1 VIHTPESQAAGY
13 DASKTPNYAKQPL
26 GFDPS
31 AGFHEYR
38 FDWLPDRVVFYI
50 DSLPVT
56 TMVHSVPHDAG
67 RMFLNHWSNGSPAWS
82 GGPPQQDAT
91 MSVLYVKAYFNSTDP
106 ERVRIA
112 DERCRAVGTGRT
124 CAIPD
129 GLANAFVRLGPP
141 EPTPTPTSSSVSSA
155 SSMSLARGATLLPE
169 PGNVPFLS
177 TNPENVVDQDTYNN
191 TYRLPD
197 GTETQNPGGRKK
209 SWAGRLAVPQA
220 VDYAFGGL
228 CWLIATTMLVE
239 R

>member
-1 VIHTPESQAAGY
+1 V
-13 DASKTPNYAKQPL
+13 KLPL

-50 DSLPVT
+50 DSSPVS
-56 TMVHSVPHDAG
+56 TMVYSVPHDNG
-67 RMFLNHWSNGSPAWS
+67 RLFLNHWSNGSPAWS
-82 GGPPQQDAT
+82 GGPPRQDAT

-112 DERCRAVGTGRT
+112 DERCRSGGARKT

-129 GLANAFVRLGPP
+129 GIANAFVRLGPP
-141 EPTPTPTSSSVSSA
+141 EPTPTPTSSGAPSPSSVS
-155 SSMSLARGATLLPE
+155 LAAGAATLPE

-177 TNPENVVDQDTYNN
+177 TNPNNVVDQNTYNN

-197 GTETQNPGGRKK
+197 GTETEQPNPGGKKK
-209 SWAGRLAVPQA
+209 SGAGRRDLPGMLV
-220 VDYAFGGL
+220 YAIGGL
-228 CWLIATTMLVE
+228 CCLAVTGVLGSL
-239 R
+239 